1 MTLNAEPLVILVDHE
16 DREIGLAPKMEAHQK
31 ALLHR
36 AFSVFVFNSVG
47 ELLLQQR
54 SLDKYHSGGLWTNT
68 CCSHPLPGESV
79 NQAANRRLQEEMG
92 MVCDLHSPFWFIY
105 QTAFENGLS
114 EHELD
119 HVFIGYSDGPF
130 QIDPT
135 EVQSALWISLADLES
150 WMDRRPEDFTFWFK
164 HIYPRCAEVLRSN
177 PALHGDE

>member
-79 NQAANRRLQEEMG
+79 NQAATDACKKRWG
-92 MVCDLHSPFWFIY
+92 W
-105 QTAFENGLS
+105 
-114 EHELD
+114 
-119 HVFIGYSDGPF
+119 
-130 QIDPT
+130 
-135 EVQSALWISLADLES
+135 SATCIPPSGS
-150 WMDRRPEDFTFWFK
+150 STKRPSKT
-164 HIYPRCAEVLRSN
+164 
-177 PALHGDE
+177 G